1 MKKKLEEYLDKL
13 VDFEEK
19 LGDVDNVD
27 DKLFT
32 EINNIMKL
40 VDDEI
45 NINQN
50 PNTNNMLN
58 VKVKK
63 LKENAVIPT
72 YSNDGD
78 AGMDLTVCEI
88 ISENSDT
95 ITYDFGLAFE
105 IPYGYV
111 GYIFPRSSI
120 RKYDLLLTNS
130 VGVIDC
136 VPSGTK
142 IKTIDGE
149 INVEELFENMNIPI
163 VSYNEELNSIE
174 IDKVSDM
181 WIVENKQLLKITTE
195 DGDIIELPY
204 EKEVFTKSGWKKV
217 NDLTENDEILRY
229 L

>member
-1 MKKKLEEYLDKL
+1 MKKKLEEYLDLL
-13 VDFEEK
+13 VDFEQK

-50 PNTNNMLN
+50 SNINNMLN

-88 ISENSDT
+88 INENSDT

-120 RKYDLLLTNS
+120 RKYDMLLTNS
-130 VGVIDC
+130 VGVIDSTYRGG
-136 VPSGTK
+136 VQGTFRK
-142 IKTIDGE
+142 IGADVKTYQIGE
-149 INVEELFENMNIPI
+149 RAAQIIIMPYPKIFMVESDELSETVRGIGGFGSTGI
-163 VSYNEELNSIE
+163 
-174 IDKVSDM
+174 
-181 WIVENKQLLKITTE
+181 
-195 DGDIIELPY
+195 
-204 EKEVFTKSGWKKV
+204 
-217 NDLTENDEILRY
+217 
-229 L
+229 

>member
-1 MKKKLEEYLDKL
+1 MKKKLEEYLDLL
-13 VDFEEK
+13 VDFEQK

-45 NINQN
+45 NVNQN
-50 PNTNNMLN
+50 PNINNMLN

-78 AGMDLTVCEI
+78 AGMDLTVTEI
-88 ISENSDT
+88 ISDNFDS
-95 ITYDFGLAFE
+95 ITYGFGLAFE

-120 RKYDLLLTNS
+120 RKHGLLLTNS
-130 VGVIDC
+130 VGVID
-136 VPSGTK
+136 SGYRGEVQGTFRKLGATNQKYQIGERAAQIIIMPYPK
-142 IKTIDGE
+142 IFM
-149 INVEELFENMNIPI
+149 VESDELSETVRGTGGFG
-163 VSYNEELNSIE
+163 S
-174 IDKVSDM
+174 
-181 WIVENKQLLKITTE
+181 T
-195 DGDIIELPY
+195 G
-204 EKEVFTKSGWKKV
+204 F
-217 NDLTENDEILRY
+217 
-229 L
+229 

>member
-1 MKKKLEEYLDKL
+1 MNKKLEEYLDKL

-19 LGDVDNVD
+19 LGDIDNVD
-27 DKLFT
+27 ESFFS
-32 EINNIMKL
+32 EIDNVIKL

-45 NINQN
+45 NNYQN
-50 PNTNNMLN
+50 PNINDMLK

-88 ISENSDT
+88 INESSDS

-130 VGVIDC
+130 VGVID
-136 VPSGTK
+136 STYRGNIQGTFK
-142 IKTIDGE
+142 KTGG
-149 INVEELFENMNIPI
+149 
-163 VSYNEELNSIE
+163 
-174 IDKVSDM
+174 
-181 WIVENKQLLKITTE
+181 ENKTYQIGERAAQIIIMPYPKIFM
-195 DGDIIELPY
+195 IE
-204 EKEVFTKSGWKKV
+204 S
-217 NDLTENDEILRY
+217 DELSETVRGIGGFGSTGN
-229 L
+229 

>member
-1 MKKKLEEYLDKL
+1 MKKKIEEYLDLL
-13 VDFEEK
+13 VDFEQR
-19 LGDVDNVD
+19 LNDTDNVD

-32 EINNIMKL
+32 EIDNIIKL

-45 NINQN
+45 NLNEN
-50 PNTNNMLN
+50 PNTDYDLK

-88 ISENSDT
+88 ISEDSDT

-111 GYIFPRSSI
+111 GYVFPRSSI
-120 RKYDLLLTNS
+120 RKYDMLLTNS

-142 IKTIDGE
+142 IKTVDGE
-149 INVEELFENMNIPI
+149 INVEDLFENMNTPI
-163 VSYNEELNSIE
+163 ISYNEELNSIE
-174 IDKVSDM
+174 IDKVIDM
-181 WIVENKQLLKITTE
+181 WIVENKELLKITTE

-204 EKEVFTKSGWKKV
+204 EKEAFTKSGWKKV
-217 NDLTENDEILRY
+217 KDLTKNDMILRY
-229 L
+229 M